1 MCACCADRELRV
13 VDSTLFL
20 TLSLLA
26 IATVLYLPAHV
37 KTMSSRAYYY
47 FAGPGELSRQVGSG
61 GHGMEG
67 VGGL

>member
-1 MCACCADRELRV
+1 MCHAP
-13 VDSTLFL
+13 DSVLFL

-47 FAGPGELSRQVGSG
+47 FAGASEQVVAGAGSAGVRMGMGGAGMGE
-61 GHGMEG
+61 MM
-67 VGGL
+67 